1 MKPRRIGGKASVTT
15 QRVLRKFSKTRDLY
29 LEMSDETDRPKVLI
43 ADDVDE
49 NRELLRETIEPH
61 GFDAFLVPNGSLA
74 IRVAKRVLPDL
85 ILLDIR
91 MPGDLDGFETCQK
104 LKSDPST
111 KDIPII
117 FITVED
123 EKSAIVKAFQAGAI
137 DYIIKPFSKEEALAR
152 VQTHVNL
159 HRLAK
164 ELRMKNV
171 ALQNE
176 IERREAAESA
186 KTQVEEE
193 LKTEAER
200 VSFISEQEASRWGIS
215 GFIGQSETF
224 QNVIQNVKKVQQSN
238 SISVLITGESGTGKE
253 LVARAVHF
261 GSSRGKRPFIPL
273 NCSAIP
279 HDLAESMLFG
289 HTKGSFSGAATDQ
302 KGYFEMANG
311 GTLFLDEI
319 GDLPLGLQ
327 GKFLRVLESH
337 RFTPIGSAKEIEV
350 DVRVVAATNRDLASY
365 IEEQRFRSDL
375 YFRLAR
381 FTVEVPSLRDRRDD
395 IPLLVT
401 HFVNLFASE
410 TGQAPPRISS
420 ESFEHLQS
428 YGFPGN
434 IRELKNMME
443 RAVIEAEN
451 DEITPSDLHFFR
463 TKKPQ
468 QRESEPKVGVQSRE
482 RNLESPPSRDGLT
495 PEEEEILEVVSSRGS
510 LTNAECREL
519 LTINIDRAYYLL
531 NKLQKGGHLR
541 RVGGHRGARYLPA

>member
-1 MKPRRIGGKASVTT
+1 
-15 QRVLRKFSKTRDLY
+15 
-29 LEMSDETDRPKVLI
+29 MSNETERPKVLI

-91 MPGDLDGFETCQK
+91 MPGDLDGFETCQE
-104 LKSDPST
+104 LKNDPTT
-111 KDIPII
+111 KEIPII
-117 FITVED
+117 FITVEN
-123 EKSAIVKAFQAGAI
+123 EKSTIVRAFQAGAI

-159 HRLAK
+159 HRLTS
-164 ELRMKNV
+164 ELRTKNT

-176 IERREAAESA
+176 IERREAAETA
-186 KTQVEEE
+186 KTQVEEA

-224 QNVIQNVKKVQQSN
+224 QSVIQSVKKVQQSK

-289 HTKGSFSGAATDQ
+289 HVKGSFSGAASDQ

-319 GDLPLGLQ
+319 GDLPLELQ
-327 GKFLRVLESH
+327 GKFLRVLENH
-337 RFTPIGSAKEIEV
+337 RFTRVGGTKEVEV
-350 DVRVVAATNRDLASY
+350 DVRVVAATNRDLAHY
-365 IEEQRFRSDL
+365 IEEQKFRSDL

-381 FTVEVPSLRDRRDD
+381 FTVEVPSLRDRQDD

-401 HFVNLFASE
+401 HFVKLFASE
-410 TGQAPPRISS
+410 TGQSPPRISN
-420 ESFEHLQS
+420 ESLEQLKT
-428 YGFPGN
+428 YEFPGN

-443 RAVIEAEN
+443 RAVIEAED
-451 DEITPSDLHFFR
+451 DEITPSELHFFR
-463 TKKPQ
+463 AKKSQ
-468 QRESEPKVGVQSRE
+468 QLVKESKSNTEHAGESSNSTPSRE
-482 RNLESPPSRDGLT
+482 GLT
-495 PEEEEILEVVSSRGS
+495 PEEEEILEVVTSRGS
-510 LTNAECREL
+510 LTNADCREL

-541 RVGGHRGARYLPA
+541 RAGGHRGARYLPA